1 MDSKFF
7 KKSLLAMVV
16 SASTAQTFA
25 SEYNLSQGFKDWT
38 GQTLGET
45 LTLTGQRTRQSNTDN
60 KGVTFFQNTVAGSLI
75 NRGDFTFDAQGATV
89 TGIGLDAG
97 YHGLNSIGSNI
108 QGDFIN
114 AGKLSLSNVN
124 NAEGIEIGNTTIT
137 GNVINAGTV
146 SITQASGA
154 NIYGEPEGIY
164 LHGTTIG
171 GDLINS
177 GVVDV
182 QGNYAMGLI
191 LDSHATYPVSIAGRL
206 LNSGTIRA
214 TGQGA
219 SAFHVETQTSA
230 LRIENSGS
238 IISAGKNSEA
248 IGFLDGS
255 IDYLLNTGTIEA
267 SGEDA
272 VGIKLG
278 GATFTQNAVSGARG
292 IINSGNIT
300 ADGVA
305 IRVDADQTSAFEI
318 NQQGGEIRSNHAA
331 AIDGAGLAH
340 LNWTGGAIKGD
351 LVNLNGVNVAGQ
363 ANYTGSKIDSTV
375 SVVSGSLNLQ
385 NQGTE
390 ITGDLNVGTN
400 SGIDMLLSDRVTPG
414 TPYLTVDGKATFAQS
429 SKVTLNAKPGDFT
442 PTAAGTQY
450 TLVKASSLQNN
461 GLSVTS
467 SSSLLNVASYTT
479 DAQTVN
485 ALVTLKSDNQ
495 VDEEQGSI
503 GTSRSTREILNR
515 FKNGPL
521 GQLNSDDA
529 VFKAFA
535 NASSQKELA
544 KLGEQLAP
552 EVSGGAVNAAVSG
565 QAMMNGAISN
575 RVSGLRSGLS
585 SGDSLAE
592 TGVWIQGLSSNQ
604 DQDSRD
610 AVAGYSANS
619 SGVAVGADG
628 KLNDNS
634 TVGLAYSYLNTNVT
648 SDTGNKTDVQGN
660 ALTLYGSWDQRNWF
674 VDGSLSY
681 GRNDNDSKRYIA
693 NSVAKGSYNS
703 DAWALS
709 ALSGYTFKLTDQ
721 LIVEP
726 RVAARYT
733 NIQLDSFNEHGSSAA
748 LHSNAQRF
756 EIGELGAGL
765 RMAAD
770 VPLLNGT
777 LTPEASVMAYHDFIG
792 DQINQTSSFTLGGS
806 PFIVAGASPVRDSYE
821 GRVGVK
827 YQIDALTLGTSYSYQ
842 AKTGF
847 NADTFTLEARY
858 AF

>member
-1 MDSKFF
+1 MDNKFF

-16 SASTAQTFA
+16 SASTVQAFA
-25 SEYNLSQGFKDWT
+25 SEYDLSQGFKDWT
-38 GQTLGET
+38 GQTLNET

-60 KGVTFFQNTVAGSLI
+60 KGVTFFQNTVAGSII
-75 NRGDFTFDAQGATV
+75 NQGDFTFDAQGARV
-89 TGIGLDAG
+89 SGIGLDAG
-97 YHGLNSIGSNI
+97 LMSNTSAGSHL

-114 AGKLSLSNVN
+114 AGHIILNNVSG
-124 NAEGIEIGNTTIT
+124 AQGIEVGNATIT
-137 GNVINAGTV
+137 GNFVNAGTV
-146 SITQASGA
+146 SITQVAGPS
-154 NIYGEPEGIY
+154 IFSSEGIY
-164 LHGTTIG
+164 LHGTTLG
-171 GDLINS
+171 GDLLNS
-177 GVVDV
+177 GLIDV
-182 QGNYAMGLI
+182 TGNEVTGLI
-191 LDSHATYPVSIAGRL
+191 LDSHFGHPVNIAGKI
-206 LNSGTIRA
+206 LNTGTIRV
-214 TGQGA
+214 TGEESIG
-219 SAFHVETQTSA
+219 FDVETNTSD

-238 IISAGKNSEA
+238 ILSNGKNSEA
-248 IGFLDGS
+248 IILQAGSVDSLRNSGTIQATGDNAVAIKLDG
-255 IDYLLNTGTIEA
+255 T
-267 SGEDA
+267 
-272 VGIKLG
+272 
-278 GATFTQNAVSGARG
+278 TFTQNAASGARG
-292 IINSGNIT
+292 IINTGSIV
-300 ADGVA
+300 AQGVA
-305 IRVDADQTSAFEI
+305 IQVGGDQVSAFEI
-318 NQQGGEIRSNHAA
+318 NQQAGVIRSTQAA
-331 AIDGAGLAH
+331 AIDGAGLAK
-340 LNWTGGAIKGD
+340 LNWTGGAIEGD
-351 LVNLNGVNVAGQ
+351 LLNLDGTNIAGQ
-363 ANYTGSKIDSTV
+363 ANYTGKKIGSTV
-375 SVVSGSLNLQ
+375 SVTSGSLNLQ
-385 NQGTE
+385 NQGVV
-390 ITGDLNVGTN
+390 ITGDLNVGAN

-485 ALVTLKSDNQ
+485 ALVTLKSDSQ
-495 VDEEQGSI
+495 VDEEQGNI
-503 GTSRSTREILNR
+503 GTSRSTRQILNR

-521 GQLNSDDA
+521 GQLNSNDA

-535 NASSQKELA
+535 NASSQEELA

-552 EVSGGAVNAAVSG
+552 EVSRGAVNAAVSG

-585 SGDSLAE
+585 SGDSLAD
-592 TGVWIQGLSSNQ
+592 TGVWVQGLSSNQ

-619 SGVAVGADG
+619 SGIAVGADG
-628 KLNDNS
+628 KLNANS

-648 SDTGNKTDVQGN
+648 SDTGNKTDVQGQ
-660 ALTLYGSWDQRNWF
+660 ALTLYGSWDLRNWF

-693 NSVAKGSYNS
+693 DSAAKASYNS

-792 DQINQTSSFTLGGS
+792 DQINQTSSFILGGS
-806 PFIVAGASPVRDSYE
+806 PFIVAGASPVRNSYE
-821 GRVGVK
+821 GRIGVK
-827 YQIDALTLGTSYSYQ
+827 YQIDALTLGTNYGYQ
-842 AKTGF
+842 TKTGF
-847 NADTFTLEARY
+847 NADTFTVEARY